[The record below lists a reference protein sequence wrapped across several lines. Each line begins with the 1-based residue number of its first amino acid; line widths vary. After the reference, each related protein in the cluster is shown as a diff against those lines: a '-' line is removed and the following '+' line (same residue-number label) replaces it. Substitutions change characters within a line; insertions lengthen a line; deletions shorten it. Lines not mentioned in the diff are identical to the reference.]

1 MEKKITV
8 ALPVYNGEKYILK
21 ALQSIALQSIKVDN
35 ILICDNKSTD
45 NSLNIVTSFAKEH
58 PGLDI
63 KIHINPQNIGS
74 LPNFNKCF
82 ELCGTKYLLILCI
95 DDRLKVD
102 GLEKLLNFHKE
113 NPGFAV
119 VAGNVDLIDENERL
133 IRKSENKKTVIFE
146 KGQFLELVEET
157 NLWIQVSAALFNMDC
172 TRKIGFWDTS
182 NIGGDERYWA
192 QLLKHFPLSIISD
205 SVTYQMVRKDQ
216 SGTKETLNFK
226 DKIMHFETNMGV
238 SDYETNPYRRK
249 KMKKVLKKWAAN
261 HSIGIGR
268 KLWKYYGKYRLSI
281 KYWVYGI
288 RQNPLILFEYRF
300 YRIIAISV
308 LRR

>member
-8 ALPVYNGEKYILK
+8 AMPVYNGEKYILK
-21 ALQSIALQSIKVDN
+21 ALQSIALQTIKVDQ

-45 NSLNIVTSFAKEH
+45 NSLNIVKNFAKDN
-58 PGLDI
+58 PDLDI
-63 KIHINPQNIGS
+63 KVHVNPNNIGS

-82 ELCGTKYLLILCI
+82 ELCDTKYLLILCI
-95 DDRLKVD
+95 DDRLKNN
-102 GLEKLLNFHKE
+102 GLEKLLDFHKK
-113 NPGFAV
+113 NPELAV
-119 VAGNVDLIDENERL
+119 VAGNVDLIDENER
-133 IRKSENKKTVIFE
+133 IIKKSENKKTVVFE

-172 TRKIGFWDTS
+172 SRKIGFWDTS

-192 QLLKHFPLSIISD
+192 QLLKQFQLSIIAD
-205 SVTYQMVRKDQ
+205 SVTSQMVREDQ

-226 DKIMHFETNMGV
+226 DKIMHFETNINT
-238 SDYETNPYRRK
+238 SNYESNPHRRK
-249 KMKKVLKKWAAN
+249 KMKNLLKKWAACQ
-261 HSIGIGR
+261 SISIGR
-268 KLWKYYGKYRLSI
+268 KLWKYYGEYSLSI
-281 KYWVYGI
+281 KYWMYGI

-300 YRIIAISV
+300 YKTIAISV